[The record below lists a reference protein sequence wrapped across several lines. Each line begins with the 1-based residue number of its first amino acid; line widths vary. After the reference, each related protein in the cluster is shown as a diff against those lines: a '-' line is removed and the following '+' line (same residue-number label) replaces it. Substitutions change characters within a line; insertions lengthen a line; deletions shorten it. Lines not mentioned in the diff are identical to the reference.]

1 MTPSPLT
8 RLARLI
14 TDTTYDHL
22 PEATRRKA
30 TLHLL
35 DTLGAGL
42 AGARS
47 EEAGIALSVLGGE
60 HGEAP
65 VWGTRERLTPRAAA
79 LVNGVSSHAYEVDDT
94 GGCDHSGA
102 VVVPAALAAA
112 AVAAAP
118 VSGARLLT
126 AIVLGYDVGRRML
139 EACGGYEAHNGAGWH
154 STGTCG
160 PFGAAAAAAHVL
172 GLTTR
177 QTEAA
182 IGLAS
187 SGSAGLWAFVH
198 DGAMTKRLHAGRAAE
213 SGLLAARMAAAGMT
227 GPSAVLDDVWGG
239 ALATYAG
246 KDAQPGAL
254 TEELGSN
261 WKIMRSS
268 LKPYASCRGT
278 HSSVDALLAVM
289 ADRNLDADDIAAVHV
304 RMSPFLH
311 GMCGGRDTA
320 SLAAAQL
327 SLPCALAAVITHG
340 HAGLEAYVDV
350 RGDRVPPY
358 AAIERIELE
367 VDEAMAADEEPV
379 VTVTGTDGRRW
390 SLRVDDPSGSP
401 GNPLTE
407 TAVREK
413 FRGLAGRVFPEERV
427 RALEE
432 TVLGL
437 AGAGA
442 GDARVLGTFLAL

>member
-8 RLARLI
+8 RLARLV
-14 TDTTYDHL
+14 TDTTYDQL
-22 PEATRRKA
+22 PDATTRKA

-42 AGARS
+42 AGAHS
-47 EEAGIALSVLGGE
+47 EETAIALSVLGGE
-60 HGEAP
+60 RGETP

-102 VVVPAALAAA
+102 VVVPAALAA
-112 AVAAAP
+112 VAAAPAP

-139 EACGGYEAHNGAGWH
+139 EAFGGYEAHNGAGWH

-160 PFGAAAAAAHVL
+160 PFGSAAAAAHVL
-172 GLTTR
+172 GLTVR

-182 IGLAS
+182 LGLAS

-227 GPSAVLDDVWGG
+227 GPSAVFDDTWGG

-246 KDAQPGAL
+246 AAAEPGAL
-254 TEELGSN
+254 TAELGRN

-278 HSSVDALLAVM
+278 HSSVDALLAIM
-289 ADRNLDADDIAAVHV
+289 ADHTLHADDIATVHV
-304 RMSPFLH
+304 SMSPFLY
-311 GMCGGRDTA
+311 GMCGGREATT
-320 SLAAAQL
+320 LAAAQL

-340 HAGLEAYVDV
+340 HAGLEAYVGDS
-350 RGDRVPPY
+350 RGGASSHAAMERV
-358 AAIERIELE
+358 ELE
-367 VDEAMAADEEPV
+367 VDDAMPADGEPV
-379 VTVTGTDGRRW
+379 VTVTSTDGRRW
-390 SLRVDDPSGSP
+390 SLRVDEPSGSP

-407 TAVREK
+407 AAVREK
-413 FRGLAGRVFPEERV
+413 FRGLAA
-427 RALEE
+427 RALPADRARVLEE
-432 TVLGL
+432 SVLGL
-437 AGAGA
+437 AEAVDASALGAS
-442 GDARVLGTFLAL
+442 LTP

>member
-8 RLARLI
+8 RLAGLI
-14 TDTTYDHL
+14 TDTTYDDL
-22 PEATRRKA
+22 PEATTHKA
-30 TLHLL
+30 KLHLL

-42 AGARS
+42 AGSHS
-47 EEAGIALSVLGGE
+47 EETRIALSVLGGE
-60 HGEAP
+60 RGDVP
-65 VWGTRERLTPRAAA
+65 VWGTRSRLTPRAAA
-79 LVNGVSSHAYEVDDT
+79 LVNGVSCHAYEVDDT

-102 VVVPAALAAA
+102 VVVPAALAAVDV
-112 AVAAAP
+112 VASPA
-118 VSGARLLT
+118 SGARLLT

-139 EACGGYEAHNGAGWH
+139 EAFGGYEAHNGAGWH

-172 GLTTR
+172 GLTSR

-182 IGLAS
+182 LGLAS

-213 SGLLAARMAAAGMT
+213 TGLLAARMAAAGMT
-227 GPSAVLDDVWGG
+227 GPSAVFDDTWGG

-246 KDAQPGAL
+246 EEAQPDAL
-254 TEELGSN
+254 TDDLGRS

-278 HSSVDALLAVM
+278 HSSVDALLAIM
-289 ADRNLDADDIAAVHV
+289 ADRNLDADDIATVHV

-311 GMCGGRDTA
+311 GMCGGRETTT
-320 SLAAAQL
+320 LAAAQL

-340 HAGLEAYVDV
+340 HAELEAYV
-350 RGDRVPPY
+350 GDGASPHL
-358 AAIERIELE
+358 AMERIALE
-367 VDEAMAADEEPV
+367 VDDTMPADGEPV
-379 VTVTGTDGRRW
+379 VTVTSTDGRRW
-390 SLRVDDPSGSP
+390 SLRVDEPSGSP
-401 GNPLTE
+401 GNPLSE

-413 FRGLAGRVFPEERV
+413 FRGLVGRVFTSDRS
-427 RALEE
+427 RALEAA
-432 TVLGL
+432 VLGL
-437 AGAGA
+437 AEA
-442 GDARVLGTFLAL
+442 GDARALGVLLAP

>member
-1 MTPSPLT
+1 MTPSPLA
-8 RLARLI
+8 RLAGLI
-14 TDTTYDHL
+14 TDTRYDHL
-22 PEATRRKA
+22 PEATTRKA

-42 AGARS
+42 AGAQS
-47 EEAGIALSVLGGE
+47 EETRIALSALGAERGDV
-60 HGEAP
+60 P
-65 VWGTRERLTPRAAA
+65 VWGTHERLAPRAAA

-102 VVVPAALAAA
+102 VVVPAALAAT
-112 AVAAAP
+112 AVGAAP

-139 EACGGYEAHNGAGWH
+139 EAFGGYEAHNGAGWH

-182 IGLAS
+182 LGLAS

-227 GPSAVLDDVWGG
+227 GPSAVFDDTWGG
-239 ALATYAG
+239 VLPTYAG
-246 KDAQPGAL
+246 KEAEPAAL
-254 TEELGSN
+254 TEELGRN

-268 LKPYASCRGT
+268 IKPYASCRGT
-278 HSSVDALLAVM
+278 HSSVDALLAIM
-289 ADRNLDADDIAAVHV
+289 ADRDLDADDIATVRV

-311 GMCGGRDTA
+311 GMCGGRGTA
-320 SLAAAQL
+320 TLAAAQL

-340 HAGLEAYVDV
+340 QAGLEAYIGVS
-350 RGDRVPPY
+350 GDGVPSR
-358 AAIERIELE
+358 AAMDRIELE
-367 VDEAMAADEEPV
+367 VDDAMPADEEPV
-379 VTVTGTDGRRW
+379 ITVTSTDGRRW
-390 SLRVDDPSGSP
+390 SLRVDEPSGSP

-407 TAVREK
+407 VAVREK
-413 FRGLAGRVFPEERV
+413 FRGLAGRVLDPDRAQ
-427 RALEE
+427 ALEA
-432 TVLGL
+432 TVLCL
-437 AGAGA
+437 AEA
-442 GDARVLGTFLAL
+442 GDARALEAFLTR

>member
-14 TDTTYDHL
+14 TDTTYEHL
-22 PEATRRKA
+22 PEATTRKA

-42 AGARS
+42 AGAHS
-47 EEAGIALSVLGGE
+47 EESGIALSVLGEERGK
-60 HGEAP
+60 AP
-65 VWGTRERLTPRAAA
+65 VWGRRERLTPRAAA

-112 AVAAAP
+112 AVGATP

-139 EACGGYEAHNGAGWH
+139 EALGGYEAHNGAGWH

-172 GLTTR
+172 GLTAR
-177 QTEAA
+177 QTESAL
-182 IGLAS
+182 GLAS

-227 GPSAVLDDVWGG
+227 GPSAVFDDTWGG
-239 ALATYAG
+239 VLATYAG
-246 KDAQPGAL
+246 KEGEPGAL
-254 TEELGSN
+254 TEELGRN

-278 HSSVDALLAVM
+278 HSSVDALLAIM
-289 ADRNLDADDIAAVHV
+289 ADGNLAAEDIATVHV
-304 RMSPFLH
+304 SLSPFLH
-311 GMCGGRDTA
+311 GMCGGREITTT
-320 SLAAAQL
+320 AAAQL

-340 HAGLEAYVDV
+340 HAGLEAYV
-350 RGDRVPPY
+350 GDTVDRASLLAAMARV
-358 AAIERIELE
+358 ELE
-367 VDEAMAADEEPV
+367 VDDAMRAEEEPV
-379 VTVTGTDGRRW
+379 VTVTSTDGRRW
-390 SLRVDDPSGSP
+390 SLRVDEPSGSP
-401 GNPLTE
+401 GNPLSE
-407 TAVREK
+407 AAVKEK
-413 FRGLAGRVFPEERV
+413 FRGLAGRVLPAARV

-432 TVLGL
+432 AVLGL
-437 AGAGA
+437 AEA
-442 GDARVLGTFLAL
+442 GDARALGANLAP

>member
-1 MTPSPLT
+1 MTPSPLA

-14 TDTTYDHL
+14 TDTRYDDL
-22 PEATRRKA
+22 PEATTRKT

-42 AGARS
+42 AGAQS
-47 EEAGIALSVLGGE
+47 EETRIALSVLGDERG
-60 HGEAP
+60 GAP
-65 VWGTRERLTPRAAA
+65 VWGTGERLTPRAAA
-79 LVNGVSSHAYEVDDT
+79 LVNGISSHAYEVDDT

-102 VVVPAALAAA
+102 VVIPAALAAA
-112 AVAAAP
+112 STVP
-118 VSGARLLT
+118 VTGARLLT
-126 AIVLGYDVGRRML
+126 AVVLGYDVGRRML
-139 EACGGYEAHNGAGWH
+139 EALGGYEEHNGAGWH

-182 IGLAS
+182 LGLAS

-213 SGLLAARMAAAGMT
+213 SGLLAARLAAAGMT
-227 GPSAVLDDVWGG
+227 GPTALFDDTWGG

-246 KDAQPGAL
+246 RTAEPAAL
-254 TEELGSN
+254 TDELGRT

-278 HSSVDALLAVM
+278 HSSVDALLTIM
-289 ADRNLDADDIAAVHV
+289 ADQNLDAGDIATVHV
-304 RMSPFLH
+304 SMSPFLH
-311 GMCGGRDTA
+311 GMCGGRETTT
-320 SLAAAQL
+320 LAAAQL
-327 SLPCALAAVITHG
+327 SLPYALAAVISQG
-340 HAGLEAYVDV
+340 HAGLDAYVGESRS
-350 RGDRVPPY
+350 RGSTRSVM
-358 AAIERIELE
+358 ERIELE
-367 VDEAMAADEEPV
+367 VDDAMPADEEPV
-379 VTVTGTDGRRW
+379 VTVTSTDGRR
-390 SLRVDDPSGSP
+390 SSMRVTEPSGAP

-407 TAVREK
+407 AAVRDK
-413 FRGLAGRVFPEERV
+413 FHGLAGQVLAPDRA

-432 TVLGL
+432 AVLSL
-437 AGAGA
+437 ADA
-442 GDARVLGTFLAL
+442 GDARSLGALLCP

>member
-8 RLARLI
+8 RLAGLVS
-14 TDTTYDHL
+14 DTRYEHL
-22 PEATRRKA
+22 PKATTRKA
-30 TLHLL
+30 TLHVL

-42 AGARS
+42 AGAHS
-47 EEAGIALSVLGGE
+47 EETGIAVSVLGGE
-60 HGEAP
+60 RGETP

-112 AVAAAP
+112 AVGAAP

-139 EACGGYEAHNGAGWH
+139 EAFGGYEAHNGAGWH

-182 IGLAS
+182 LGLAS

-227 GPSAVLDDVWGG
+227 GPSAVFDDTWGG

-246 KDAQPGAL
+246 KEAEPGAL
-254 TEELGSN
+254 TEGLGRN

-278 HSSVDALLAVM
+278 HSSVDALLSIM
-289 ADRNLDADDIAAVHV
+289 GDRNLDADDIATVHV
-304 RMSPFLH
+304 SMSPFLH
-311 GMCGGRDTA
+311 GMCGGRGTA
-320 SLAAAQL
+320 TLAAAQL
-327 SLPCALAAVITHG
+327 SLPRALAAVITHG
-340 HAGLEAYVDV
+340 HAGLEAYI
-350 RGDRVPPY
+350 GDSGYGASLR
-358 AAIERIELE
+358 AAMARIELE
-367 VDEAMAADEEPV
+367 VDEAIPADEEPV
-379 VTVTGTDGRRW
+379 VTVTSSDGRRW
-390 SLRVDDPSGSP
+390 SLRVDEPSGSP

-407 TAVREK
+407 AAVREK
-413 FRGLAGRVFPEERV
+413 FRGLAGRVLTADRTRE
-427 RALEE
+427 LEQA
-432 TVLGL
+432 VLGL
-437 AGAGA
+437 AEA
-442 GDARVLGTFLAL
+442 GDAGALGSALAP